1 MAFWSRVL
9 EVVYVPHCA
18 ACDVRVE
25 SGKPLCVP
33 CSGSLVELGP
43 SCPRCAEPLAAPSPP
58 PRGDAADLIETGADL
73 ECVRCRVLG
82 DAWPLDAAVTPW
94 RYGGALGRALRR
106 MKFARR
112 PDLARELAPLVA
124 PFLGAVVRAA
134 EIDAVV
140 PVPLHWRRLAQRGF
154 NPAQAV
160 AEACDVDVDALSL
173 KRVRATVAQTGLSG
187 SERVKN
193 VKGAFVVPPRRVRQ
207 IAGRRVM
214 IVDDVITTGA
224 TMAAAARALKGAGAT
239 AVVAFAVARAGE

>member
-1 MAFWSRVL
+1 MPLLSRIL
-9 EVVYVPHCA
+9 EVVYVPCCA

-43 SCPRCAEPLAAPSPP
+43 SCPRCAEPLAAPP
-58 PRGDAADLIETGADL
+58 DIECA
-73 ECVRCRVLG
+73 RCRVLG

-112 PDLARELAPLVA
+112 PHLARELAPLVA

-134 EIDAVV
+134 GIDVVV
-140 PVPLHWRRLAQRGF
+140 PIPLHWRRLAMRGF

-160 AEACDVDVDALSL
+160 AQACDVDVDVDPLSL
-173 KRVRATVAQTGLSG
+173 RRVRATVPQTGLSG

-193 VKGAFVVPPRRVRQ
+193 VKGAFVVPPRRARKV
-207 IAGRRVM
+207 AGKHVLL
-214 IVDDVITTGA
+214 IDDVITTGA
-224 TMAAAARALKGAGAT
+224 TMAAAARALKAAGAT
-239 AVVAFAVARAGE
+239 AVVAFAVARAGDD

>member
-1 MAFWSRVL
+1 MALWSRVL
-9 EVVYVPHCA
+9 EVLYVPHCA

-25 SGKPLCVP
+25 SGQPLCVP
-33 CSGSLVELGP
+33 CNGSLVELGP
-43 SCPRCAEPLAAPSPP
+43 SCPRCAEPLAAPP
-58 PRGDAADLIETGADL
+58 DV
-73 ECVRCRVLG
+73 ECARCRVLG

-124 PFLGAVVRAA
+124 PFLRAVVRAA
-134 EIDAVV
+134 EIDVV
-140 PVPLHWRRLAQRGF
+140 IPVPLHWRRLALRGF

-160 AEACDVDVDALSL
+160 ADACEVEVGVDALSL
-173 KRVRATVAQTGLSG
+173 KRVRATVPQTGLSG

-207 IAGRRVM
+207 LDRKRVM

-224 TMAAAARALKGAGAT
+224 TVAAAARALRSAGAT

>member
-43 SCPRCAEPLAAPSPP
+43 SCPRCAEPLAAPP
-58 PRGDAADLIETGADL
+58 DIECT
-73 ECVRCRVLG
+73 RCRVLG

-106 MKFARR
+106 MKFGRR

-134 EIDAVV
+134 AIDAVV
-140 PVPLHWRRLAQRGF
+140 PVPLHWRRLALRGF

-160 AEACDVDVDALSL
+160 AEACEVDVDALSL
-173 KRVRATVAQTGLSG
+173 RRVRSTVPQTGLSG

-193 VKGAFVVPPRRVRQ
+193 VKGAFVVSPRRVRQ
-207 IAGRRVM
+207 IRGRNVM

-224 TMAAAARALKGAGAT
+224 TVAAAARALKAAGAT